1 MSEFLDLAGLTRY
14 DAAIKARAGAKL
26 TISGRT
32 IKLVAMN
39 GTAELASI
47 DVPETSVPKATAQ
60 ADGLLSKEDFA
71 KLEGIASGATKVAES
86 VTNGHISINDRDV
99 SVYVPETFTAHE
111 NGLYKVTV
119 DAQGRVTVATA
130 VAKKDITDLGIP
142 TQDTTYEL
150 ATAAKDG
157 LLAKG
162 DFSKLQGIAA
172 GAQVNVIERVSVNG
186 AQLPITSKGVNVDL
200 SAYALKNDIVGVYRF
215 KGSVTFAQLPAISGE
230 GVTPPK
236 AGDVYNVTDAFS
248 LDGKNYPAGTNVAF
262 VAASGEGG
270 TTAAAAHWDALGGEG
285 VTVTA
290 ITNTQIDA
298 LFS

>member
-1 MSEFLDLAGLTRY
+1 MSEFLDFTGLTRY

-71 KLEGIASGATKVAES
+71 KLEGIAAGATKVAES
-86 VTNGHISINDRDV
+86 ATNGHISINDRDV

-215 KGSVTFAQLPAISGE
+215 KGSVAFAQLPAISGE

-262 VAASGEGG
+262 VAASGEGI
-270 TTAAAAHWDALGGEG
+270 TTVAAHWDALGGES

-290 ITNTQIDA
+290 ISNRQIDA

>member
-71 KLEGIASGATKVAES
+71 KLEGIAAGATKVAES

-162 DFSKLQGIAA
+162 DFSKLHGIAA

-262 VAASGEGG
+262 VAASGKGK
-270 TTAAAAHWDALGGEG
+270 TTVAAHWDALGGES

-290 ITNTQIDA
+290 ISNSQIDA

>member
-71 KLEGIASGATKVAES
+71 KLEGIAAGATKVAES
-86 VTNGHISINDRDV
+86 ATNGHISINDRDV

-215 KGSVTFAQLPAISGE
+215 KGSVAFAQLPAISGE

-248 LDGKNYPAGTNVAF
+248 LDSKNYPAGTNVAF
-262 VAASGEGG
+262 VAASGEGI
-270 TTAAAAHWDALGGEG
+270 TTVAAHWDALGGES

-290 ITNTQIDA
+290 ISNSQIDA

>member
-262 VAASGEGG
+262 VAASGEGS

>member
-86 VTNGHISINDRDV
+86 ATNGHISINDRDV

-186 AQLPITSKGVNVDL
+186 TQLPITSKGVNVDL

-248 LDGKNYPAGTNVAF
+248 LDGQNYPAGTNVAF
-262 VAASGEGG
+262 VAASGEGK
-270 TTAAAAHWDALGGEG
+270 TTVAAHWDALGGES

-290 ITNTQIDA
+290 ISNSQIDA

>member
-1 MSEFLDLAGLTRY
+1 MSEFLDFAGLTRY

-71 KLEGIASGATKVAES
+71 KLEGIAAGATKVAES
-86 VTNGHISINDRDV
+86 ATNGHISINDRDV

-215 KGSVTFAQLPAISGE
+215 KGSVAFAQLPAISGE

-248 LDGKNYPAGTNVAF
+248 LEGKNYPAGTNVAF
-262 VAASGEGG
+262 VAASGEGI
-270 TTAAAAHWDALGGEG
+270 TTVAAHWDALGGES

-290 ITNTQIDA
+290 ISNDKIDA

>member
-1 MSEFLDLAGLTRY
+1 MSEFLNYEGLTRY

-86 VTNGHISINDRDV
+86 STNGHISINDRDV
-99 SVYVPETFTAHE
+99 SVYVPETFTAHD

-119 DAQGRVTVATA
+119 DAQGRVTVATP
-130 VAKKDITDLGIP
+130 VAKQDITDLGIP

-150 ATAAKDG
+150 ATADKDG
-157 LLAKG
+157 LLAKDG
-162 DFSKLQGIAA
+162 FSKLQGIAA

-215 KGSVTFAQLPAISGE
+215 KGSVAFAQLPAISGE
-230 GVTPPK
+230 GVTQPK

-248 LDGKNYPAGTNVAF
+248 LAGKNYPAGTNVAF
-262 VAASGEGG
+262 VATSGDV
-270 TTAAAAHWDALGGEG
+270 AAHWDALGGES

-290 ITNTQIDA
+290 ISNSQIDA

>member
-186 AQLPITSKGVNVDL
+186 AKLPITSKGVNVDL

-236 AGDVYNVTDAFS
+236 AGDVYNVTNAFS

-262 VAASGEGG
+262 VAASGKGG
-270 TTAAAAHWDALGGEG
+270 TTTVAAHWDALGGES

-290 ITNTQIDA
+290 ISNSQIDA

>member
-14 DAAIKARAGAKL
+14 DTAIKARAGAKL

-60 ADGLLSKEDFA
+60 ADGLFSKEDFA
-71 KLEGIASGATKVAES
+71 KL
-86 VTNGHISINDRDV
+86 
-99 SVYVPETFTAHE
+99 
-111 NGLYKVTV
+111 
-119 DAQGRVTVATA
+119 
-130 VAKKDITDLGIP
+130 
-142 TQDTTYEL
+142 
-150 ATAAKDG
+150 
-157 LLAKG
+157 
-162 DFSKLQGIAA
+162 QGIAD

-215 KGSVTFAQLPAISGE
+215 KGSVAFAQLPAISGE

-262 VAASGEGG
+262 VAASGNVV
-270 TTAAAAHWDALGGEG
+270 AHWDALGGES

-290 ITNTQIDA
+290 ISNSQIDA

>member
-270 TTAAAAHWDALGGEG
+270 TTAAAHWDALGGEG

>member
-47 DVPETSVPKATAQ
+47 DVPETVVPKATAQ
-60 ADGLLSKEDFA
+60 VDGLLSKEDFA
-71 KLEGIASGATKVAES
+71 KLEGIAVGATKVAES
-86 VTNGHISINDRDV
+86 ATNGHISINDRDV

-130 VAKKDITDLGIP
+130 VTKKDIVDLGIP
-142 TQDTTYEL
+142 AQDTTYEL
-150 ATAAKDG
+150 ATADKNG

-215 KGSVTFAQLPAISGE
+215 KGSVAFAQLPAISGK

-262 VAASGEGG
+262 VAASGNVV
-270 TTAAAAHWDALGGEG
+270 AHWDALGGES

-290 ITNTQIDA
+290 ISNDKIDA

>member
-71 KLEGIASGATKVAES
+71 KLEGIASGATKVTES
-86 VTNGHISINDRDV
+86 ATNGHISINDRDV

-162 DFSKLQGIAA
+162 DFSKLQGIAD

-262 VAASGEGG
+262 VAASGEGS
-270 TTAAAAHWDALGGEG
+270 TTAAAHWDALGGEG

>member
-86 VTNGHISINDRDV
+86 ITNGHILINDRDV

-200 SAYALKNDIVGVYRF
+200 SAYALKNDIVAAYRY
-215 KGSVTFAQLPAISGE
+215 KGSVAFAQLPAISGK

-262 VAASGEGG
+262 VAASGEGI
-270 TTAAAAHWDALGGEG
+270 TAHWDALGGES

-290 ITNTQIDA
+290 ISNSQIDA

>member
-71 KLEGIASGATKVAES
+71 KLEGIAAGATKVAES
-86 VTNGHISINDRDV
+86 ATNGHISINDRDV

-162 DFSKLQGIAA
+162 DFSKLQGIAD

-200 SAYALKNDIVGVYRF
+200 SAYALKNDIVGAYRF
-215 KGSVTFAQLPAISGE
+215 KGSVAFAQLPAISGE

-236 AGDVYNVTDAFS
+236 AGDVYNVTDAFL

-262 VAASGEGG
+262 VAASGEGS
-270 TTAAAAHWDALGGEG
+270 TTVAAHWDALGGEG
-285 VTVTA
+285 VTATA
-290 ITNTQIDA
+290 ISNTQIDA